1 MDPLVTRSIA
11 KTSKFEPPASD
22 RYNSMSY
29 VVAFEEEAS
38 ASDVTRRYVKA
49 FNGKTR
55 KTRVESTKDG
65 ERWWTT
71 AIGHF
76 EKPFLEDRDQL
87 EVSELTAKS
96 AAEPMPRNIQDFK
109 DHPVYALERHLRRNE
124 VLHPKRV
131 IGHVSVGKSGAKKD
145 TLEPVYRR
153 ADVHVVRSAD
163 GWYRLG
169 RDIKVGE
176 QPLKRVAAASSRADA
191 GTTDDEDLTAERP
204 LYAIHQ
210 TEVYRP
216 PPVVKGKIPKNV
228 YGNLDVYVPSMVPP
242 GAFHLKHPD
251 AARAARTLGVDYADA
266 VTGFEF
272 KGRHGT
278 AVVNGIVVATQY
290 REAVEETLRCIQ
302 DERLQAELD
311 RKSDESLRLWKHFLL
326 KLRIAEKVKSY
337 VFEGEDMEVQE
348 ERESDKD
355 PMDFDDDGGGGF
367 LPEFGEE
374 IAQTTDRA
382 IGFAD
387 FGSVEADEDLPESSA
402 QGGFVLSHETFDGGG
417 FMPEPNMAETDPGFL
432 QPDVVPNVIREPSIK
447 NSRKTSEVRPRYT
460 LIVVPDGPQDSGL
473 SSLAM
478 TQTAGAKEQSDGLG
492 RVERQVPVADS
503 SVEAKGSSEVAPILV
518 DSSTGPG
525 SASASLEVL
534 SRPPSGQSQ
543 SPQHTSS
550 DSDSK
555 IEQRSM
561 LSHDPDDE
569 DAEPEWLM
577 SD

>member
-1 MDPLVTRSIA
+1 
-11 KTSKFEPPASD
+11 
-22 RYNSMSY
+22 MSY

-38 ASDVTRRYVKA
+38 ARDVTRRYVKA

-65 ERWWTT
+65 ETWWTT

-131 IGHVSVGKSGAKKD
+131 IGHVSVGKSGSKKD

-216 PPVVKGKIPKNV
+216 PPVVKGKIPKNA

-290 REAVEETLRCIQ
+290 REAIEETLRCIQ

-355 PMDFDDDGGGGF
+355 PMDFDDDGGGGGF

-382 IGFAD
+382 IGFA
-387 FGSVEADEDLPESSA
+387 GLRSVEADEDLPESSA
-402 QGGFVLSHETFDGGG
+402 QGGFVLSHEAFDGGG
-417 FMPEPNMAETDPGFL
+417 FTPEPNLAETDAGFF

-447 NSRKTSEVRPRYT
+447 NSRKTSDVRPRYT
-460 LIVVPDGPQDSGL
+460 LIVVPDGSQDSSL
-473 SSLAM
+473 SSLAV

-503 SVEAKGSSEVAPILV
+503 SVEATGSSEVAPILV
-518 DSSTGPG
+518 DSSTGPS
-525 SASASLEVL
+525 SASTSLEVL
-534 SRPPSGQSQ
+534 SRPPPGHSQ

-550 DSDSK
+550 DSDSN

-561 LSHDPDDE
+561 LSHDPDDD